1 MKCVEVIFL
10 MNEKLYHK
18 LNLINQM
25 IEHKSKM
32 NQNQI
37 NNISRGQGRIL
48 AILQAKDGF
57 SSKDLAILLDVS
69 VSSVNYLLNKLE
81 KAGFIIKVPSR
92 EDKRVLI
99 INLTEKG
106 KNYKIKPSVGYG
118 IFDCL
123 DDDQKQNMDEYFNK
137 VIFEL
142 RELIQKEN
150 PEKFDKE
157 YHRRRELLQDILSR
171 QDNIYWF
178 NLIYGEAEE

>member
-1 MKCVEVIFL
+1 M
-10 MNEKLYHK
+10 
-18 LNLINQM
+18 
-25 IEHKSKM
+25 
-32 NQNQI
+32 
-37 NNISRGQGRIL
+37 
-48 AILQAKDGF
+48 
-57 SSKDLAILLDVS
+57 
-69 VSSVNYLLNKLE
+69 
-81 KAGFIIKVPSR
+81 
-92 EDKRVLI
+92 
-99 INLTEKG
+99 
-106 KNYKIKPSVGYG
+106 
-118 IFDCL
+118 

>member
-1 MKCVEVIFL
+1 MNYVEVIFL

-37 NNISRGQGRIL
+37 NNLSRGQGRIL

-92 EDKRVLI
+92 EDKRILI

-106 KNYKIKPSVGYG
+106 KNYEIKPSVSYD

-123 DDDQKQNMDEYFNK
+123 DDDQKQDMNDYFNK
-137 VIFEL
+137 VIYEL

-150 PEKFDKE
+150 PDKFDKQ
-157 YHRRRELLQDILSR
+157 YQRRKELLQDILSR

-178 NLIYGEAEE
+178 NLIYGETEE

>member
-1 MKCVEVIFL
+1 
-10 MNEKLYHK
+10 
-18 LNLINQM
+18 M

-37 NNISRGQGRIL
+37 NNLSRGQGRIL

-57 SSKDLAILLDVS
+57 SSKDLAILLGVS

-81 KAGFIIKVPSR
+81 KSGFIIKVPSR
-92 EDKRVLI
+92 QDKRVLI

-106 KNYKIKPSVGYG
+106 RKYKIKSSVGYD

-123 DDDQKQNMDEYFNK
+123 DDDQKQDMDEYFNK
-137 VIFEL
+137 VIYEL
-142 RELIQKEN
+142 RELVQKED
-150 PEKFDKE
+150 PEKFDKQ
-157 YHRRRELLQDILSR
+157 YKRRKELLQDILSR